1 MKLFGN
7 AKITRNADSSNFVT
21 SSHSLVRVRW
31 LTLTCTIP
39 ICEIKR
45 DKRFLLC
52 FLTNRVPMANHPPER
67 GLEHCS
73 FLVRSLFEGS
83 STHVFAKG
91 LGHDFASQISPMWK

>member
-39 ICEIKR
+39 ICEIKAR
-45 DKRFLLC
+45 QKVFTV
-52 FLTNRVPMANHPPER
+52 FSNRVPMANHPPEH